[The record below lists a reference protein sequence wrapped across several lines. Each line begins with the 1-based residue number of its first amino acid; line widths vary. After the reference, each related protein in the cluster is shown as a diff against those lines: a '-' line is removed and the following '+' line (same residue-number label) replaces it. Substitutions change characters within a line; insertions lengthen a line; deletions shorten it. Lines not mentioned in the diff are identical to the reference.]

1 MARATLA
8 QQLQSLPYDSNTNA
22 PIDLIVAF
30 AEWGKRLTRE
40 INEAALDQGEPA
52 AVASG
57 CLQRTDERDV
67 TPHTTAG
74 AQQPLQ
80 ARAYDLVRE
89 QLAATGRVAL
99 LVSALRAEPEVL
111 CAGEQAQFVVYV
123 DPLDGLVN
131 VGINGE
137 LGSIFG
143 VYRRAGD
150 TESRNAV
157 LRGGAEQIAAGYV
170 LYGASTVFVFTTGA
184 GVHGYTLD
192 RARDEFVLTHEHI
205 RCPDRG
211 GLLGANLGRAG
222 EWPFEIRDFIEHLTL
237 RSAERTRYSLRY
249 SGTVV
254 AALHQSLL
262 RGGVTFFPPDRE
274 HESGAL
280 QLLNDCAPLALIAEQ
295 AGGKASTGHDRILDM
310 RAYSLH
316 ERSPLVIGSARDV
329 ELFER
334 FMCGR
339 AQAR

>member
-8 QQLQSLPYDSNTNA
+8 QQLHSPFHEPDAIGLS
-22 PIDLIVAF
+22 DLIVAF
-30 AEWGKRLTRE
+30 GEYGRCITRE
-40 INEAALDQGEPA
+40 INAAALDLGESGDPA
-52 AVASG
+52 SDGALATDAPG
-57 CLQRTDERDV
+57 AKQRRMA
-67 TPHTTAG
+67 AG
-74 AQQPLQ
+74 VEQQLRR
-80 ARAYDLVRE
+80 RAYDLVRE
-89 QLAATGRVAL
+89 HLAATGRVAL
-99 LVSALRAEPEVL
+99 LIAAMRAQPEVL
-111 CAGEQAQFVVYV
+111 SAGERAQFVVYV
-123 DPLDGLVN
+123 DLLDGLGN

-150 TESRNAV
+150 TGSHSAV
-157 LRGGAEQIAAGYV
+157 LRGGAEQIAAGYL

-192 RARDEFVLTHEHI
+192 RTRDEFVLTHERI

-222 EWPFEIRDFIEHLTL
+222 DWPFEIREFIEHLTL
-237 RSAERTRYSLRY
+237 RSPDRTRYSLRY
-249 SGTVV
+249 SGSVV

-339 AQAR
+339 IAP